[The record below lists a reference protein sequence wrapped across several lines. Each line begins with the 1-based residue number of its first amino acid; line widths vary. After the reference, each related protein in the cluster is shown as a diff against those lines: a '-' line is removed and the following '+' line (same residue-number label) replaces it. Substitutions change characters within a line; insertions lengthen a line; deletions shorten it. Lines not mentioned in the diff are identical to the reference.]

1 MKGREGGKKEEYFFI
16 YLILAI
22 ETGDKVFLLMNTE
35 KPEGVAS
42 VCAIADGT

>member
-1 MKGREGGKKEEYFFI
+1 MKGREGGKKKEYFFI